1 MNNSKPKK
9 NISIV
14 TPIMWLIVTLI
25 WTFNLCMN
33 ISGGARREIIMLQCV
48 TVILSFAAATANC
61 IRYRRSKN
69 DAS

>member
-1 MNNSKPKK
+1 MNNSEPKK
-9 NISIV
+9 KVSIA
-14 TPIMWLIVTLI
+14 TPVMWLIVTLI
-25 WTFNLCMN
+25 WTSNLCMN

-48 TVILSFAAATANC
+48 TVILSFAAAISNY

>member
-1 MNNSKPKK
+1 MNNSEPKK
-9 NISIV
+9 KVSIV
-14 TPIMWLIVTLI
+14 TPILFAITTLI

-33 ISGGARREIIMLQCV
+33 ISGGARWEIIMLQCV
-48 TVILSFAAATANC
+48 TVILSFAAAISNY